1 MSEKKR
7 HFILSLFLMLFLWQI
22 GFLCGGF
29 LLQNQQVNAQTSFF
43 IDGIEEDE
51 NIQLSQ
57 FTEGFSDADS
67 QELMEEELELEC
79 NQHFKFQSEN
89 LLPKKRVELF
99 SPSTHFQNPF
109 SPPERVLFILI

>member
-1 MSEKKR
+1 MFEKKR

-29 LLQNQQVNAQTSFF
+29 LLQNQEVNTQTSFF

-79 NQHFKFQSEN
+79 NQHFKFQAKN

-99 SPSTHFQNPF
+99 SSSTHFQNPF
-109 SPPERVLFILI
+109 SPPEGVLFILI